1 MGQIAYDRVGSGEP
15 LVLIHPLG
23 SRRQIWAPLIARL
36 AAEREVVAI
45 DQPGFGESPVDE
57 AGDDL
62 TVADRAARLQEFF
75 AELGLQRP
83 HVAGNSIGGAI
94 ALELGRAGAARSVTA
109 FSPIGFW
116 RHAGK
121 SWCKVALRGGD
132 WAARHSPPADAMPL
146 AWLRLNLFLYAF
158 GRPFA
163 PPAEQVL
170 ATAAGSRRS
179 PGFRG
184 AVEGGLEYYFA
195 DPGELA
201 AIPVTVAWGRR
212 DVLCTFWT
220 QSRRARRIL
229 PEARHVT
236 IPRGGHIPFFD
247 APERCAEILLRN
259 SS

>member
-1 MGQIAYDRVGSGEP
+1 MGQIAYDRVGSGDP
-15 LVLIHPLG
+15 LVLIHALAA
-23 SRRQIWAPLIARL
+23 RRQIWAPLIERL

-62 TVADRAARLQEFF
+62 TVAERAARLRELF

-116 RHAGK
+116 GSPGK
-121 SWCKVALRGGD
+121 AWCKAALRGGD
-132 WAARHSPPADAMPL
+132 WAARHSPAAERVPL
-146 AWLRLNLFLYAF
+146 TWLRLNLFLYAF

-170 ATAAGSRRS
+170 ATAAGNGSA
-179 PGFRG
+179 GFRG
-184 AVEGGLEYYFA
+184 AVEGGLDYDFA

-212 DVLCTFWT
+212 DLLCFFWT
-220 QSRRARRIL
+220 QSRRARRLL
-229 PEARHVT
+229 PGARHVT

-247 APERCAEILLRN
+247 APDICAEILLRN